1 MISGSWSKFKL
12 TVLILVLV
20 LSSLLTPAFTAQASL
35 SSQKKK
41 IDAQLSQTHYH
52 PPANKRQYMSSQKK
66 KIDAQLS
73 QTQKKIA
80 EAKRQENQL
89 VAQIQTVDKSIDSVQ
104 SEYDRLDKELDKV
117 SSQRAQ
123 TERELTALEAELYK
137 TQQDLELTDAKLT
150 EQKAILNNRIQNIY
164 KHGDSSYLNLILNST
179 DIVNLINRLRFLELI
194 AAKDAEI
201 VDRMG
206 KTKAAIEEKRLEVER
221 QKEAVNAERK
231 KLVDEERQAKAL
243 TDAKLTQK
251 LALQAE
257 LGKKQ
262 ALLNQIQS
270 NRAALELAEDQLL
283 AESASLA
290 QRIRQLEKSYGGY
303 ARPAGS
309 SSGFVWPTDGPV
321 TSPYG
326 MRMHPILKTM
336 RMHTGVDIG
345 APYGQAVVAAQDGV
359 VIDARTMSGYGK
371 TVIISHGNGI
381 STLYAHL
388 SSISV
393 SVGAMVSKGSTI
405 GRIGSTGLATGPHLH
420 FEVRV
425 NGNTQNPMNWY

>member
-1 MISGSWSKFKL
+1 MISGTWSKYKL
-12 TVLILVLV
+12 TALILVLV
-20 LSSLLTPAFTAQASL
+20 LSSSFTPAFAAQSSL
-35 SSQKKK
+35 SSQK
-41 IDAQLSQTHYH
+41 
-52 PPANKRQYMSSQKK
+52 RR
-66 KIDAQLS
+66 IDAQLS

-80 EAKRQENQL
+80 EAKRQERQL

-137 TQQDLELTDAKLT
+137 TQQDLELTDAKLN
-150 EQKAILNNRIQNIY
+150 EQKAILNNRIQSIY
-164 KHGDSSYLNLILNST
+164 KHGDSSYLNIILNST

-243 TDAKLTQK
+243 TDAKLSQK

-290 QRIRQLEKSYGGY
+290 SRIRQLEKSYGSY
-303 ARPAGS
+303 VRPAS

-336 RMHTGVDIG
+336 RKHTGVDIG
-345 APYGQAVVAAQDGV
+345 APYGQVVVAAQDGV
-359 VIDARTMSGYGK
+359 VIEARSMNGYGN

-393 SVGAMVSKGSTI
+393 SVGTRVSKGSVI
-405 GRIGSTGLATGPHLH
+405 GRVGSTGFSTGPHLH
-420 FEVRV
+420 FEVRL